1 MATALKPQSAKL
13 SSVPARR
20 STPLPDPVTT
30 SQLVRRYLGDIF
42 WAVRITAGAVILI
55 SARTWP
61 AFRHELLFLVILA
74 ILTLPVRSVRW
85 GTIYNFFLVGFLFAF
100 VIVGAQYIIEKV
112 MLGGHYPHLGSV
124 LIAPVTEEP
133 GKIFPLVIILL
144 LGWWGLRN
152 SYGACDLMLC
162 GAALGGGFGF
172 LEQGARMNQS
182 FPYPTSPVLFGVAIF
197 PDSYGGFIGHGASTA
212 FIALMLGYLLYAIRW
227 RRWILPGL
235 IGVLAVLFWMMV
247 DHGLSNYSVGTNSR
261 GWFFPIRW
269 IWAADKSGG
278 LSPYLFFAL
287 ILGTIVAERV
297 LLWRILRGSPH
308 LSWRICVAHVRRPLQ
323 QGWGYPQ
330 LRAIV
335 KRAQGLMLYVFSCRR
350 LAFLKAHYMGD
361 VPANRAAFAPLITK
375 YAGRVAIAQI
385 AVRDL

>member
-1 MATALKPQSAKL
+1 MAKTIKPQSARVRPGTAP
-13 SSVPARR
+13 SGI
-20 STPLPDPVTT
+20 VTT
-30 SQLVRRYLGDIF
+30 SMLVRRYLGDIS
-42 WAVRITAGAVILI
+42 WAARIAAGAVVLI

-61 AFRHELLFLVILA
+61 AFRHELSFLVILA

-85 GTIYNFFLVGFLFAF
+85 GTVYNFFLLGFLFAF
-100 VIVGAQYIIEKV
+100 VIVGAQYLIEKV
-112 MLGGHYPHLGSV
+112 MLGGHYPNLGGL

-133 GKIFPLVIILL
+133 GKISPLVILLL

-152 SYGACDLMLC
+152 SRGACDLMLC

-172 LEQGARMNQS
+172 LEHGARMNQS
-182 FPYPTSPVLFGVAIF
+182 FPHPTSPVLFGVAIF

-227 RRWILPGL
+227 RRWMLPGL
-235 IGVLAVLFWMMV
+235 VGALAVLFWMMV
-247 DHGLSNYSVGTNSR
+247 DHGLSNYSVGTNYL
-261 GWFFPIRW
+261 GWVFPIRW
-269 IWAADKSGG
+269 IWAADGNGG
-278 LSPYLFFAL
+278 LSPYFFFAL
-287 ILGTIVAERV
+287 ILVTIAAERLV
-297 LLWRILRGSPH
+297 LWRILRGSPRLSPGICFAH
-308 LSWRICVAHVRRPLQ
+308 LKRPLQ

-335 KRAQGLMLYVFSCRR
+335 KRAQALVLYMFSCRR

-361 VPANRAAFAPLITK
+361 VPANKAAFASLITK
-375 YAGRVAIAQI
+375 YMGQVAIAQI

>member
-1 MATALKPQSAKL
+1 MAATVKPQ
-13 SSVPARR
+13 P
-20 STPLPDPVTT
+20 TPMRPGAPLAGASTT
-30 SQLVRRYLGDIF
+30 SQSRRRYLGDIF
-42 WAVRITAGAVILI
+42 WAARITVGFVILV

-61 AFRHELLFLVILA
+61 AFQHELSFLVLLA

-85 GTIYNFFLVGFLFAF
+85 GTVYNFFLLGTLFAL
-100 VIVGAQYIIEKV
+100 VIVGAQYLIEIGL
-112 MLGGHYPHLGSV
+112 LGGHYPKLGAV

-133 GKIFPLVIILL
+133 GKIFPLAMLVL
-144 LGWWGLRN
+144 LGRWGFRN

-162 GAALGGGFGF
+162 GAALGSGFGF
-172 LEQGARMNQS
+172 LENTGRLTQS
-182 FPYPTSPVLFGVAIF
+182 YPHANSPTLLGLAIF

-227 RRWILPGL
+227 RRWVLPGF

-247 DHGLSNYSVGTNSR
+247 DHGLSNYSVGTNYR
-261 GWFFPIRW
+261 GWVLPIRW
-269 IWAADKSGG
+269 IWAADRNGG
-278 LSPYLFFAL
+278 LSPYVFLVL
-287 ILGTIVAERV
+287 ILATIAAERL
-297 LLWRILRGSPH
+297 LLWRILRGSPR
-308 LSWRICVAHVRRPLQ
+308 LSPGICFAHMKRPLQ

-335 KRAQGLMLYVFSCRR
+335 KRAQALVLYMFYCRR

-361 VPANRAAFAPLITK
+361 VPANKAAFASLIAK
-375 YAGRVAIAQI
+375 YKGKVAIAQI